1 MLDSCWV
8 PTSIVQL
15 RIEDRNKM
23 RYRIV
28 MDANAMLFLICAGH
42 DYHESVC
49 PICSEDN
56 PEGPDMCPVSFVLL
70 DYFFD
75 ALRIYDERSR
85 SIANVSRRV

>member
-28 MDANAMLFLICAGH
+28 MDANAMLFLSCVGC
-42 DYHESVC
+42 DYHQLEC
-49 PICSEDN
+49 DICSSDLDN
-56 PEGPDMCPVSFVLL
+56 MCPVGYIVLE
-70 DYFFD
+70 YFFD
-75 ALRIYDERSR
+75 ALRIYDERSK